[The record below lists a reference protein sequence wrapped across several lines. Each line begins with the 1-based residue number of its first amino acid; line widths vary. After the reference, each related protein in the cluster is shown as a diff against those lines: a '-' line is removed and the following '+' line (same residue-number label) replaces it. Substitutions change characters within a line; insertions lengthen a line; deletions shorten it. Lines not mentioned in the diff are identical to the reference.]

1 MLSKRLV
8 STAAI
13 CLLLG
18 AGTAAC
24 GDNKDKSADKA
35 AAPATAAATT
45 AAATPTA
52 TPTPTPTVAPL
63 DTDKLTAQEIEKQAK
78 DALAAA
84 TAFKMSGTIADVDGN
99 MDMDL
104 AMDNK
109 GQCKGT
115 MSLPGMGKI
124 EIINDGKASYMKGDS
139 AFWTAISS
147 KNGGKDGGKVAE
159 LLKGRYLTGFD
170 SDPQMKMMTSFCSLT
185 DFSKQ
190 ITDGKTNKAE
200 KGSPGNINGLK
211 TFSLKVTDDSGEL
224 STLHIAT
231 EGKPYP
237 VRIETDSAK
246 DGKTTINLTDFDKP
260 LTVQAPPADNTI
272 DFSKFKDQIK
282 TA

>member
-52 TPTPTPTVAPL
+52 TPTPTPTVPTL

-78 DALAAA
+78 DALAAT
-84 TAFKMSGTIADVDGN
+84 TALRMSGTIADQDGN

-124 EIINDGKASYMKGDS
+124 EIMNDGKASYIKGDS
-139 AFWTAISS
+139 AFWTAV
-147 KNGGKDGGKVAE
+147 GGKDGGKAAE
-159 LLKGRYLTGFD
+159 LFKGRYLTGFD
-170 SDPQMKMMTSFCSLT
+170 SDPKMKMMTSFCNLT

-190 ITDGKTNKAE
+190 IADGKTKKAE
-200 KGSPGNINGLK
+200 KGTPGNINGLK

-237 VRIETDSAK
+237 VQIETDSAK

>member
-8 STAAI
+8 STAAV

-24 GDNKDKSADKA
+24 GDNKDADKA
-35 AAPATAAATT
+35 AAPAPAATT

-52 TPTPTPTVAPL
+52 TPTPTAAAL
-63 DTDKLTAQEIEKQAK
+63 DTDKLSAQEIEKKTK

-84 TAFKMSGTIADVDGN
+84 TAFKMSGTIADEGGN

-115 MSLPGMGKI
+115 MSLPGMGKV
-124 EIINDGKASYMKGDS
+124 EIINDGKASYLKGDS

-159 LLKGRYLTGFD
+159 FLKGRYLTGFD

-190 ITDGKTNKAE
+190 ITDGKTKKAE
-200 KGSPGNINGLK
+200 KGAPGNINGLK
-211 TFSLKVTDDSGEL
+211 TFSLKVTDDSGEQ

-260 LTVQAPPADNTI
+260 LTVQTPPADNTI
-272 DFSKFKDQIK
+272 DFSKFKDQVK
-282 TA
+282 AA